1 MAVPRCIAGIAVLA
15 LAVALDAG
23 VAAARESGSGITL
36 AWSEG
41 DVAGQ
46 TPIIGDGGKTI
57 GVVLYHQRRR
67 GDVLECTRV
76 SRFADGSS
84 DEDTAVARIN
94 RTLVALRGRSI
105 IRNGQGRA
113 IVDLTIDVGAG
124 RVTGFYDDGSRHDVD
139 EQVSLPPDTYW
150 GPLIFMVVKNFDANA
165 TDDRVVFNTVAPTP
179 KPRVL
184 KMELVRTGRT
194 RIRRMGEDVPVER
207 FTLQPTF
214 GWLVDPI
221 LHRFVPTTE
230 FLVEAGSP
238 PSLARY
244 TGPRNYAG
252 QEIVLQ

>member
-1 MAVPRCIAGIAVLA
+1 MRSITRVAVFA
-15 LAVALDAG
+15 LVALVLGARASG
-23 VAAARESGSGITL
+23 AREAGAGITL
-36 AWSEG
+36 AWTEG

-46 TPIIGDGGKTI
+46 TAIAGEDGKTI

-84 DEDTAVARIN
+84 DEDTAVARVDP
-94 RTLVALRGRSI
+94 TLVALRGRSI
-105 IRNGQGRA
+105 IRDRKGKP
-113 IVDLTIDVGAG
+113 IVDLAIDVAG
-124 RVTGFYDDGSRHDVD
+124 GRIKGFYDDGTRHEVD
-139 EQVSLPPDTYW
+139 EEVSLEPDTYW
-150 GPLIFMVVKNFDANA
+150 GPLIFMVVKNFEANA
-165 TDDRVVFNTVAPTP
+165 DGDHVVFNTIAPTP

-194 RIRRMGEDVPVER
+194 RIERMGDTVAVER
-207 FTLQPTF
+207 FLLRPTF

-221 LHRFVPTTE
+221 VHRLAPTTE
-230 FLVEAGSP
+230 FLVEPGAP

-244 TGPRNYAG
+244 AGPRNYAG